1 MRMKKFTKRTAI
13 LLATALF
20 TNIFS
25 NVALSAQVIP
35 GMQVAPS
42 AQVMPGVQTTLG
54 EQIVQDTQG
63 SQLKI
68 SNTKPK
74 ISKKREI
81 EVGDNISGFT
91 LESKKWLSDIQS
103 TSMIFKHNKSGAKL
117 IYLQND
123 DENKVFSISFR
134 TPVNDNTGVNHIIE
148 HSVLCGS
155 KDYPVKDPFLIMT
168 KQSLSTFLNAFTG
181 PDFTMYPVAS
191 KNEKDFNNLMSVYLD
206 AVFCPNITKDPKIL
220 KQEGWHYEVNS
231 KTGELNYNGIVYN
244 EMKGS
249 YSSPQVL
256 LSNTINQS
264 LFNDNSYK
272 FESGGNP
279 DNIPDL
285 TYEKFIK
292 TYQKYY
298 VPSNSSI
305 YLYGKLDIYNSLK
318 FMNDKYLSKAKK
330 VNVDSKIKLENKY
343 VKKVEKTALYP
354 VAKTASTSNMT
365 YLSANYVIDKIP
377 SAQDIL
383 GFQILQEIL
392 LNTKSSSLRKTLH
405 DNGIG
410 ANVYASFN
418 PSTLQPTFSIIATN
432 ANESQKHQFKNLVD
446 DALKQVVKDGFDK
459 ETVNSVLSA
468 LELSLRTQNSDAN
481 RGMNYMLTALNSW
494 NYDINPTEYLEITPS
509 LKKIKS
515 QLTDK
520 YFEKLVQKYL
530 LNNEHNSLVVL
541 KPSSGLNEIKEELL
555 KKKLATYKKSL
566 SQTQLT
572 SIKKDTEEL
581 KKWQGTVDSKEK
593 LSKLPTLTRK
603 DIKLKEEE
611 IPTIEKIEQG
621 TKVLNHPMFTNGI
634 SYYNLYFDS
643 SNVPQNK
650 VLYLKLLA
658 SILGNVNTQK
668 YNPMQ
673 ISNKMMKYTGGMV
686 FNSTAFK
693 SNTNSDEYVPK
704 ISICANSLNS
714 TLPEALDLLSEII
727 NHSVFND
734 KPRIKALIKTLRAN
748 YESMFVNQGNTL
760 AINRTL
766 SYLSNS
772 GKYKDLNSIPYYDF
786 ICDLDD
792 NYESRFDEMTKNLSA
807 VSNTVF
813 NKKGLVVSYTGDE
826 KNYEKF
832 IYNFNKFK
840 ETINDRKF
848 TKQIY
853 KFDFSNK
860 NEAFVIPSQVQY
872 VVKAGNF
879 TKSGYVYNG
888 HMKVLENIL
897 NSDYLWKEL
906 RVKGGAYGGS
916 INFTKDEVL
925 FYSYRDPNLKETL
938 DTFEGVVKFLKEFS
952 ADDKEMTN
960 YIIGTIG
967 NMDYLKGPYAKGILG
982 DNMYFSGT
990 TQKDIQKIRDEV
1002 LATKASDIRE
1012 LAGLLDVVIE
1022 QNLHCVVGSET
1033 KINNNKNLFDKIIVP
1048 IKKPK

>member
-1 MRMKKFTKRTAI
+1 MRMKKFTKKTSI

-20 TNIFS
+20 INIFS
-25 NVALSAQVIP
+25 NVIGIHAARF
-35 GMQVAPS
+35 
-42 AQVMPGVQTTLG
+42 AQVMPGGQIALG
-54 EQIVQDTQG
+54 AQIVQDEQG
-63 SQLKI
+63 SQIKI
-68 SNTKPK
+68 SNTKPI
-74 ISKKREI
+74 ISNKREI
-81 EVGDNISGFT
+81 EVGDNISGFI

-206 AVFCPNITKDPKIL
+206 AVFCPNISKDPKIL
-220 KQEGWHYEVNS
+220 KQEGWHYEVS
-231 KTGELNYNGIVYN
+231 KNGELNYNGIVYN

-279 DNIPDL
+279 ESIPDL

-343 VKKVEKTALYP
+343 EKKVEKTALYP
-354 VAKTASTSNMT
+354 VAKSASTSNMT
-365 YLSANYVIDKIP
+365 YLSANYVIDKVP

-468 LELSLRTQNSDAN
+468 LELSSRTQNSDAN

-494 NYDINPTEYLEITPS
+494 NYDINPTEYLEISPS
-509 LKKIKS
+509 LKKIKA
-515 QLTDK
+515 QLSDK

-530 LNNEHNSLVVL
+530 LVNEHNSLVVL
-541 KPSSGLNEIKEELL
+541 KPSSGLNEIKEEVL
-555 KKKLATYKKSL
+555 KKKLAAYKKSL
-566 SQTQLT
+566 SQTQLAA
-572 SIKKDTEEL
+572 IKKDTEEL
-581 KKWQGTVDSKEK
+581 KKWQGAADTKEN
-593 LSKLPTLTRK
+593 LSKVPTLTRS

-621 TKVLNHPMFTNGI
+621 IKVLSHPMFTNGI
-634 SYYNLYFDS
+634 TYYNLYFDS

-673 ISNKMMKYTGGMV
+673 ISNRMMKYTGGMV

-693 SNTNSDEYVPK
+693 SNTNSDEYAPK

-714 TLPEALDLLSEII
+714 TLPEALDLLSEIM

-734 KPRIKALIKTLRAN
+734 KLRMKALIKTLRVN
-748 YESMFVNQGNTL
+748 YESMFVNQGNTV

-772 GKYKDLNSIPYYDF
+772 GKYKDLNSIPYYDL

-792 NYESRFDEMTKNLSA
+792 NYESRFDEMVTNLSE
-807 VSNTVF
+807 VSNIVF

-840 ETINDRKF
+840 ETINDKKF

-879 TKSGYVYNG
+879 TKSGYTYNG

-916 INFTKDEVL
+916 MNFTKDEVL

-938 DTFEGVVKFLKEFS
+938 DTFDGVVKFLKEFS
-952 ADDKEMTN
+952 ADDKAMTN

-990 TQKDIQKIRDEV
+990 SQKDIQKIRDEV
-1002 LATKASDIRE
+1002 LATTASDIRD
-1012 LAGLLDVVIE
+1012 LGGLLDVVIK

>member
-1 MRMKKFTKRTAI
+1 MKKFTKKIFI

-20 TNIFS
+20 INIFGYFIPYVK
-25 NVALSAQVIP
+25 NAYGAQI
-35 GMQVAPS
+35 
-42 AQVMPGVQTTLG
+42 
-54 EQIVQDTQG
+54 IQDTK
-63 SQLKI
+63 SLQLKHSNNKLMI
-68 SNTKPK
+68 SD
-74 ISKKREI
+74 KREI
-81 EVGDNISGFT
+81 KVGDNISGFI
-91 LESKKWLSDIQS
+91 LESKQWLSDIQS

-134 TPVNDNTGVNHIIE
+134 TPVNDNSGVNHIIE

-168 KQSLSTFLNAFTG
+168 KQSLNTFLNAFTG

-206 AVFCPNITKDPKIL
+206 AVFCPNISKDPKIL

-231 KTGELNYNGIVYN
+231 KTGELNYNGVVYN

-249 YSSPQVL
+249 YSSPQVI

-264 LFNDNSYK
+264 LFSDNSYK

-279 DNIPDL
+279 DNIPEL
-285 TYEKFIK
+285 TYEKFIN
-292 TYQKYY
+292 TYKKYY

-305 YLYGKLDIYNSLK
+305 YLYGKLDIYHSLK
-318 FMNDKYLSKAKK
+318 FMNDKYLSKSNR
-330 VNVDSKIKLENKY
+330 VNVDSKIKLQTKY
-343 VKKVEKTALYP
+343 EKKVEKTAVYP
-354 VAKTASTSNMT
+354 VAKTASTLNMT
-365 YLSANYVIDKIP
+365 YLSSNYMIDKVP
-377 SAQDIL
+377 TAEDIL

-392 LNTKSSSLRKTLH
+392 LNTKSSPLRKTLH
-405 DNGIG
+405 NSGIG

-418 PSTLQPTFSIIATN
+418 PSTMQPTFSVIATN
-432 ANESQKHQFKNLVD
+432 ANETQKQQFKKLVD

-459 ETVNSVLSA
+459 ETVNSVLTA

-481 RGMNYMLTALNSW
+481 RGMNYMLVALNSW

-515 QLTDK
+515 KLSDK

-530 LNNEHNSLVVL
+530 LDNEHNSLVVL
-541 KPSSGLNEIKEELL
+541 KPSNGLNEVKEELL
-555 KKKLATYKKSL
+555 KKKLAAYRKSL

-572 SIKKDTEEL
+572 TIKKDTEGL
-581 KKWQGTVDSKEK
+581 KKWQGSVDTKENLLK
-593 LSKLPTLTRK
+593 VPTLTRN

-611 IPTIEKIEQG
+611 IPTIEKMEQG
-621 TKVLNHPMFTNGI
+621 TKVLMHPMFTNGI
-634 SYYNLYFDS
+634 TYYNLYFDS
-643 SNVPQNK
+643 SNVPQSK

-673 ISNKMMKYTGGMV
+673 ISNRMMKYTGGMV
-686 FNSTAFK
+686 FNSTAVK
-693 SNTNSDEYVPK
+693 SNTTSDGYAPK
-704 ISICANSLNS
+704 MSICANSLNS
-714 TLPEALDLLSEII
+714 TVPEALDLIGEIM

-734 KPRIKALIKTLRAN
+734 KLRMKALIKTLRVN

-766 SYLSNS
+766 SYLSSS
-772 GKYKDLNSIPYYDF
+772 GKYKDLNIIPYYDF

-792 NYESRFDEMTKNLSA
+792 NYESRFDEMTTNLSD
-807 VSNTVF
+807 VSNIVF

-826 KNYEKF
+826 VNYEKF
-832 IYNFNKFK
+832 IYDFNKFK
-840 ETINDRKF
+840 ETINDKKF
-848 TKQIY
+848 TKKIY
-853 KFDFSNK
+853 EFDFSSK
-860 NEAFVIPSQVQY
+860 NEAFIIPSQVQY

-879 TKSGYVYNG
+879 KKSGYNYNG
-888 HMKVLENIL
+888 HMKVLEKIL

-916 INFTKDEVL
+916 MSFTKDEVL

-938 DTFEGVVKFLKEFS
+938 DTFDGVVKFLKNFS

-967 NMDYLKGPYAKGILG
+967 SMDYLKGPYVKGILG

-1002 LATKASDIRE
+1002 LETSASDIRE
-1012 LAGLLDVVIE
+1012 LAGLLDAVIK

-1048 IKKPK
+1048 IKKSK